1 MNKNYVEKMRNHLSG
16 ESIRIKYNVLK
27 NDAGHTD
34 EEIKIICPEIKIFS
48 DLEFKPHGVVPE
60 GVMSSLTFDN
70 GQFVSVV
77 GGGEGLY
84 GDGKSSFEV
93 GFPDGSGGID
103 VEGWLSPEQ
112 VTQKMIDIQSKTLN
126 KNKDE
131 RN

>member
-34 EEIKIICPEIKIFS
+34 EEIKEICPEIKIFS

-112 VTQKMIDIQSKTLN
+112 VTELMVDIQSKSPNEL
-126 KNKDE
+126 
-131 RN
+131 

>member
-34 EEIKIICPEIKIFS
+34 EEIKEICPEIKIFS

-93 GFPDGSGGID
+93 GFPDESGHIE
-103 VEGWLSPEQ
+103 VEGHLSPEE
-112 VTQKMIDIQSKTLN
+112 VTELMLDVQSKSPNEL
-126 KNKDE
+126 
-131 RN
+131 

>member
-1 MNKNYVEKMRNHLSG
+1 MNERYIEKMRNHLNG

-34 EEIKIICPEIKIFS
+34 EEIKEICPEIKTFS

-103 VEGWLSPEQ
+103 VEGWLSPKE
-112 VTQKMIDIQSKTLN
+112 VTELMVDIQSKQ
-126 KNKDE
+126 K
-131 RN
+131 